1 MKNVINDGLF
11 NVIKGLIIII
21 CMISLLDS
29 MNKDVQAVQVK
40 KSKADVEYEA
50 MKERARLRYLKVVE
64 KYKDK

>member
-11 NVIKGLIIII
+11 NVIKGFIILI
-21 CMISLLDS
+21 CLISLMDS
-29 MNKDVQAVQVK
+29 INKDVQAVQVN
-40 KSKADVEYEA
+40 KSKADLEYEA

>member
-11 NVIKGLIIII
+11 NVIKGFIILI
-21 CMISLLDS
+21 CLISLMDS